1 MKSGTQTKLE
11 VADWGHEELKFGF
24 WKVNVN
30 ILLHSTPAQLR
41 VCHGGL
47 QGIYHTHTVHFRVQP
62 GHPSSS
68 AGLVGIMVEP

>member
-41 VCHGGL
+41 VHHGVSRA
-47 QGIYHTHTVHFRVQP
+47 YTTHI
-62 GHPSSS
+62 PSISGYNQVIRPRQQ
-68 AGLVGIMVEP
+68 A